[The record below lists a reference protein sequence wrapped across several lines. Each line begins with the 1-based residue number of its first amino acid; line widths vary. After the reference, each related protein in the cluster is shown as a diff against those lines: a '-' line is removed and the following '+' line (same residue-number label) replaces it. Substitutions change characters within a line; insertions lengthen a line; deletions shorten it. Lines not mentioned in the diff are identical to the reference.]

1 MRIKEDMKLLGLI
14 SLMVITYH
22 LKAQDDNFYQLAGH
36 DNFYP
41 QNFDRTPGVKMVV
54 VKTDCQTC
62 VPALKQEHTET
73 FIFDSNGFNV
83 EQHNINKSRKW
94 GTEKFLWNSDG
105 TVNKYRGWST
115 YRNTIDIE
123 DSATYENDYG
133 MAWDSTL
140 LTKEVRYTYDMNKK
154 LKTITWLNG
163 EDLSTDIVIT
173 FNYDSKGK
181 IVKEELV
188 DFPDKGGFILGF
200 KPNSTTE
207 IVDRPDA
214 KKQVTKYKLFKH
226 VGDTVFIKYYNNG
239 QLSGK
244 GKETF
249 NKGGKLTFVATYNL
263 SGQLLFQIKN
273 TFNEKGKII
282 DQRIFQTGYDGYGE
296 GGDYAGGDRR
306 TFEYNNANRLIKI
319 TDYYKDEIFLTMKFE
334 YK

>member
-1 MRIKEDMKLLGLI
+1 MRIKEDMRLLGLI
-14 SLMVITYH
+14 SLMVITFH
-22 LKAQDDNFYQLAGH
+22 SKAQDDNFYQLAGP

-41 QNFDRTPGVKMVV
+41 RNFDRTPGVRMVV

-62 VPALKQEHTET
+62 VPALKQEHTGT
-73 FIFDSNGFNV
+73 FIFDSNGLNV
-83 EQHNINKSRKW
+83 EQHNVNKSRKW
-94 GTEKFLWNSDG
+94 GMEKFFWNSDG
-105 TVNKYRGWST
+105 TVNKYMGWSA
-115 YRNTIDIE
+115 YRSTIDNV
-123 DSATYENDYG
+123 DSAIYENDYG

-173 FNYDSKGK
+173 FHYDSNGK
-181 IVKEELV
+181 IIKEELV
-188 DFPDKGGFILGF
+188 DFPDKGDFIFGF
-200 KPNSTTE
+200 KPNSTAE
-207 IVDRPDA
+207 IVDIPDA

-226 VGDTVFIKYYNNG
+226 VGDTVFIEYYNDG

-249 NKGGKLTFVATYNL
+249 NKRGKLTYVATYNL
-263 SGQLLFQIKN
+263 RGQLLFQIKN
-273 TFNEKGKII
+273 IFNEKGKII
-282 DQRIFQTGYDGYGE
+282 DQSIFQTGYDGYGD

-306 TFEYNNANRLIKI
+306 TFEYNNANRLIKLH
-319 TDYYKDEIFLTMKFE
+319 DYYKDKIFLTMNFE